1 VEPFVLAPDV
11 VFPADDYETTSW
23 EAQVYTSRNRALSGE
38 VRVGRFG
45 FFSGRNV
52 NVGGGVTLA
61 ASRNLSFQASWDHND
76 IESAHGDLAT
86 DLATLRVNYAFST
99 RFFTNAL
106 IQYDSFADAVDAN
119 VRVNLI
125 HSPGSDLFVVLNE
138 QRGEP
143 GHPLRGRNRALVVKF
158 TKLLHF

>member
-1 VEPFVLAPDV
+1 
-11 VFPADDYETTSW
+11 
-23 EAQVYTSRNRALSGE
+23 

-52 NVGGGVTLA
+52 NVGGDVTLA
-61 ASRNLSFQASWDHND
+61 ASRNLSFQASWDHNAID
-76 IESAHGDLAT
+76 SPHGDLTT
-86 DLATLRVNYAFST
+86 DLAAVRVNYAFST

-106 IQYDSFADAVDAN
+106 IQYDSFADAVDVN
-119 VRVNLI
+119 VRLNLI

-138 QRGEP
+138 LRGEP
-143 GHPLRGRNRALVVKF
+143 GHPLRGRDRALVVKF